1 MKIAVI
7 APTRYPISQPYAG
20 GMESFCALLVQGLRD
35 SGHHVDLY
43 AARGSDGH
51 VREFEFP
58 GVNWTGLE
66 ATATDDTYPPGHSDK
81 EDRTV
86 TRLLHHLVEQD
97 YDIVHNN
104 SLHPSVFNFGA
115 QLPLLTTLHC
125 PPVTAMQ
132 QAILAAG
139 PDAGR
144 FAAVSHTTANQWE
157 LPRWPAVVPNA
168 FDHRT
173 FRLGPGGGGA
183 VWFGRLIRDKGPHL
197 AIDAARRAGLPL
209 TLFGQRRELEYWRR
223 ELAPRDAAD
232 LTWMG
237 GCTHQEVAAVLRR
250 SSVCL
255 VTPTWDEPFGL
266 VTIEAMACG
275 TPVAA
280 FARGGVA
287 EILDGAPGRL
297 VSPGD
302 VDALAA
308 AALEAGTLDRTEV
321 AAYTAAN
328 YGLPS
333 LVQQYLGL
341 YQQVEKAVL

>member
-7 APTRYPISQPYAG
+7 APTRYPIRQPYAG

-35 SGHHVDLY
+35 SGHHVDLF

-58 GVNWTGLE
+58 GVDWTGRE
-66 ATATDDTYPPGHSDK
+66 DTATDNTYPPGHSDI
-81 EDRTV
+81 EDRAV
-86 TRLLHHLVEQD
+86 VRLLDHLLEQD
-97 YDIVHNN
+97 YDIIHNN
-104 SLHPSVFNFGA
+104 SLHASIFEHGTH
-115 QLPLLTTLHC
+115 LPLLTTLHC
-125 PPVTAMQ
+125 PPVADMQ

-139 PDAGR
+139 TAAGR

-157 LPRWPAVVPNA
+157 LPRQPIVVPNA
-168 FDHRT
+168 VDQRT
-173 FRLGPGGGGA
+173 FHHGPGGGGA

-209 TLFGQRRELEYWRR
+209 TLFGQRRELHYWRR

-297 VSPGD
+297 VTPGD

-308 AALEAGTLDRTEV
+308 AALEAQSLDRAAV
-321 AAYTAAN
+321 AAYTAAH
-328 YGLPS
+328 YGLAS
-333 LVQQYLGL
+333 LVQRYLGL